1 MFHTTGVVHICFCP
15 SVTDGQH
22 SHHTHISFQARLCL
36 TSFLN
41 GAPID
46 AVFNTWKSLS
56 NVLTG
61 GINKIAAIHTHSS
74 IPPLEVFYILFHPP
88 DEVGRDQVPL
98 KHLQKHPFFASSHSM
113 TQCWSQPRKLCHP
126 QRGWGGAP
134 KKAALDARQ
143 VLAPTLVFN
152 VLLVLAPE
160 TETTRRFVNG
170 GGRREV
176 GE

>member
-61 GINKIAAIHTHSS
+61 GINKIAAIQTHSS
-74 IPPLEVFYILFHPP
+74 IPPLEVYYTLFHPP
-88 DEVGRDQVPL
+88 DEVDRDQVPQAPP
-98 KHLQKHPFFASSHSM
+98 KTPFTRLQSLNDSM
-113 TQCWSQPRKLCHP
+113 LITAKKALPPSTRMR
-126 QRGWGGAP
+126 RGP
-134 KKAALDARQ
+134 KKG
-143 VLAPTLVFN
+143 
-152 VLLVLAPE
+152 
-160 TETTRRFVNG
+160 RFRCQTSFG
-170 GGRREV
+170 PDFGLQCPSG
-176 GE
+176 